1 MERLGEN
8 MNKYRVIMEL
18 VQTHAFQVD
27 ANSPDE
33 ARGIAI
39 QQLSESV
46 SIKDT
51 MNIDTE
57 FMGAATHHG

>member
-1 MERLGEN
+1 
-8 MNKYRVIMEL
+8 MNKYRVILEL
-18 VQTHAFQVD
+18 TQTHAFQVD
-27 ANSPDE
+27 ARSPDE

-39 QQLSESV
+39 EQLSSSI

-57 FMGAATHHG
+57 FIGATHHG